1 VTLTPRVN
9 TKFVPRRARW
19 SSKTG
24 QWPSRGAQIAERARW
39 KLSKITGSEAENVT
53 ALERSGD
60 GTWKITV
67 ELLEQPGTPETLDLI
82 GSYETELDEEGKLLG
97 YRRLR
102 HYPRNRRGPEDSLDA
117 EQ

>member
-1 VTLTPRVN
+1 MAG
-9 TKFVPRRARW
+9 RRRCARW

-67 ELLEQPGTPETLDLI
+67 ELLELPSMPETLDLI
-82 GSYETELDEEGKLLG
+82 GSYETQLDQKGRLLG

-102 HYPRNRRGPEDSLDA
+102 RYPRNRRGPEDPVGS
-117 EQ
+117 EQQPGRNA

>member
-1 VTLTPRVN
+1 MAGRR
-9 TKFVPRRARW
+9 RRARW

-24 QWPSRGAQIAERARW
+24 QWRGAQIAERARW
-39 KLSKITGSEAENVT
+39 NLSKITGSEAENVT

-67 ELLEQPGTPETLDLI
+67 ELLELPSMPETLDLI

-102 HYPRNRRGPEDSLDA
+102 RYLRNRRGPEDSVDA
-117 EQ
+117 EQEPGRNA

>member
-1 VTLTPRVN
+1 VAGRS
-9 TKFVPRRARW
+9 RRARW

-39 KLSKITGSEAENVT
+39 NLSTITGSEAENVT
-53 ALERSGD
+53 ALERSGG

-67 ELLEQPGTPETLDLI
+67 ELVERSSMPETLDLI

-102 HYPRNRRGPEDSLDA
+102 QYLRNRRGPEDSVNA
-117 EQ
+117 EQQPGRNA